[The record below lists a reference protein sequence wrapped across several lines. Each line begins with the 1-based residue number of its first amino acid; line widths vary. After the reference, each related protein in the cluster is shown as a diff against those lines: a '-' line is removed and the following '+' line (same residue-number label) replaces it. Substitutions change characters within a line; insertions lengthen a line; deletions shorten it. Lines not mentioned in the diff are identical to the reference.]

1 MALSLEMPPK
11 AKPSEAKSSV
21 PCSSCA
27 SPGAPVPTPPVSGV
41 RRSTAAARLAPDVA
55 ARRLHALVQGAEVA
69 ALAAERVRLEA
80 SDFGDLTALP
90 VAQLLVFLSGAGND
104 DNDLLLELLAGLEHD
119 LERAHLAAANEATFG
134 GDFPVDWPTM
144 LRSIRSRA
152 RVVRELR
159 RREIVAN
166 EVQRWAASDDTF
178 ADARELFD
186 EGHLQL
192 CEMLT
197 MLNKGLVGD
206 VDALRATYNL
216 ARSAVATT
224 PPNADA
230 QALVDARGLAVEIG
244 RRLDRLQRREH
255 SHAEDVALLAS
266 APTLSQGAA

>member
-1 MALSLEMPPK
+1 MAHSLEMPPK

-80 SDFGDLTALP
+80 FDFGDLKALP
-90 VAQLLVFLSGAGND
+90 VAQLLVFLCGAGND
-104 DNDLLLELLAGLEHD
+104 ETDLLLALLTGLEDD
-119 LERAHLAAANEATFG
+119 LERAHVAATNDAMYGSDT
-134 GDFPVDWPTM
+134 PVDWPSL
-144 LRSIRSRA
+144 LRSIRARA

-159 RREIVAN
+159 RREITAN
-166 EVQRWAASDDTF
+166 EVQGWAASEPTF
-178 ADARELFD
+178 PDAQALFD
-186 EGHLQL
+186 EGHLLL

-197 MLNKGLVGD
+197 MLDKGQVGD

-255 SHAEDVALLAS
+255 SYADDVALLAG
-266 APTLSQGAA
+266 APALAQGAA